1 MRTFIHVK
9 IIAPNE
15 FDFKNEAMN
24 WVKINFPE
32 VCLYDFDNNSGAEMF
47 QYANQLLNTATE
59 KIILIEK
66 NSEAPATGVAMWVE
80 KILKQDSDAQFF
92 ILGED
97 KFLNILSIKKPK
109 QVLLVKHEAEWKEEM
124 VKLWNYK

>member
-1 MRTFIHVK
+1 MRTFIHIK
-9 IIAPNE
+9 ITAPNE
-15 FDFKNEAMN
+15 FDFQNEAMN

-47 QYANQLLNTATE
+47 QYANQLLTTANE

-66 NSEAPATGVAMWVE
+66 SCQAPATGIATWVE
-80 KILKQDSDAQFF
+80 KILKQDCDAQFL

-97 KFLNILSIKKPK
+97 RFLNILSIKKPN
-109 QVLLVKHEAEWKEEM
+109 QVLLVKHDEAWKKEM
-124 VKLWNYK
+124 VKRWSYK